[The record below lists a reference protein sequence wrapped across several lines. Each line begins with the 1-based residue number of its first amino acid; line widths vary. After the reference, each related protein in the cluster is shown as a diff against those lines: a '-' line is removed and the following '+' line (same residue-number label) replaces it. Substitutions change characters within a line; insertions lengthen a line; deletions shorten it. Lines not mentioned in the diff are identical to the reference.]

1 MDKFKSNLKLI
12 VQIFFVII
20 FFSTA
25 HAKKDEKFEDG
36 KYISN
41 YFSGILLLNDNYY
54 NQSNKFFKQL
64 NGLEE
69 SHITYSSKYIYS
81 LINSQKFNEA
91 FYYAKKLEKKK
102 LANFESD
109 LILGVYYLKNK
120 NYDLAQKYFLKLKNR
135 KSNII
140 INNFISNSLLNWS
153 SFNNLDFNSSQ
164 NKIKSIDKKF
174 ENLKKI
180 QNAFLHCF
188 YKSKKTEFFFKEL
201 NSNEKIDFSRYN
213 YFYATYLANEGKI
226 EEANKIINS
235 SLKSFPRNLLLSQ
248 YKIDLKN
255 KNYDKDFDCRN
266 QSHVSAEILYIAAN
280 ALSTQSFYLFS
291 NFYLNLAKYLNKNFD
306 SFDTLLAEN
315 FYKTDKTEQAKKIY
329 NKIGSHGTAYYWYA
343 AKQNAK
349 IFIKEKRKEKALK
362 LLGNAYQKL
371 AEKGIYEKFDYAE
384 FLKNNDQFE
393 ESILLYT
400 EIIREIKK
408 DHPLYPQVTD
418 GRGVAYE
425 RIGEWNKAEE
435 DLISSLEAN
444 PDQAYVINY
453 LAYSWIEQSIKIEK
467 SLQMLEKANRLKSD
481 DPYIIDSLG
490 WALFKLKRYKDSKR
504 YLQLAVKLIPA
515 DPTVNDHYGDAL
527 WMNGNKIQARYYW
540 NYVLNLKD
548 IEKDLKNNIK
558 NKLISGL

>member
-25 HAKKDEKFEDG
+25 HAKKDENFEDG

-109 LILGVYYLKNK
+109 LIQGVYYLKNK

-201 NSNEKIDFSRYN
+201 NSNEK
-213 YFYATYLANEGKI
+213 K
-226 EEANKIINS
+226 
-235 SLKSFPRNLLLSQ
+235 
-248 YKIDLKN
+248 
-255 KNYDKDFDCRN
+255 
-266 QSHVSAEILYIAAN
+266 H
-280 ALSTQSFYLFS
+280 
-291 NFYLNLAKYLNKNFD
+291 
-306 SFDTLLAEN
+306 
-315 FYKTDKTEQAKKIY
+315 
-329 NKIGSHGTAYYWYA
+329 
-343 AKQNAK
+343 
-349 IFIKEKRKEKALK
+349 
-362 LLGNAYQKL
+362 
-371 AEKGIYEKFDYAE
+371 
-384 FLKNNDQFE
+384 
-393 ESILLYT
+393 
-400 EIIREIKK
+400 
-408 DHPLYPQVTD
+408 
-418 GRGVAYE
+418 
-425 RIGEWNKAEE
+425 
-435 DLISSLEAN
+435 
-444 PDQAYVINY
+444 
-453 LAYSWIEQSIKIEK
+453 
-467 SLQMLEKANRLKSD
+467 
-481 DPYIIDSLG
+481 
-490 WALFKLKRYKDSKR
+490 
-504 YLQLAVKLIPA
+504 
-515 DPTVNDHYGDAL
+515 
-527 WMNGNKIQARYYW
+527 
-540 NYVLNLKD
+540 
-548 IEKDLKNNIK
+548 
-558 NKLISGL
+558 

>member
-120 NYDLAQKYFLKLKNR
+120 NCDLAQKYFLKLKNR

-188 YKSKKTEFFFKEL
+188 YKT
-201 NSNEKIDFSRYN
+201 RM
-213 YFYATYLANEGKI
+213 
-226 EEANKIINS
+226 
-235 SLKSFPRNLLLSQ
+235 
-248 YKIDLKN
+248 
-255 KNYDKDFDCRN
+255 
-266 QSHVSAEILYIAAN
+266 
-280 ALSTQSFYLFS
+280 SFY
-291 NFYLNLAKYLNKNFD
+291 
-306 SFDTLLAEN
+306 
-315 FYKTDKTEQAKKIY
+315 
-329 NKIGSHGTAYYWYA
+329 
-343 AKQNAK
+343 
-349 IFIKEKRKEKALK
+349 
-362 LLGNAYQKL
+362 
-371 AEKGIYEKFDYAE
+371 
-384 FLKNNDQFE
+384 
-393 ESILLYT
+393 
-400 EIIREIKK
+400 
-408 DHPLYPQVTD
+408 
-418 GRGVAYE
+418 
-425 RIGEWNKAEE
+425 
-435 DLISSLEAN
+435 
-444 PDQAYVINY
+444 
-453 LAYSWIEQSIKIEK
+453 
-467 SLQMLEKANRLKSD
+467 
-481 DPYIIDSLG
+481 
-490 WALFKLKRYKDSKR
+490 
-504 YLQLAVKLIPA
+504 
-515 DPTVNDHYGDAL
+515 
-527 WMNGNKIQARYYW
+527 
-540 NYVLNLKD
+540 
-548 IEKDLKNNIK
+548 
-558 NKLISGL
+558 